1 MERDPMG
8 LKQAMEE
15 NIRRIKG
22 VLAVSVEENEE
33 GQPEGIFA
41 LLDNTKSL
49 VAWRQELD
57 AVVRDLHPNF
67 DLSHLNLAHWDERSV
82 SSGNRPRVERISF
95 ETVGDRAS
103 VMIGI
108 QWKGNVAWGE
118 ATGINSANFVRLLIA
133 QATLQALQKFLKPS
147 FTLTL
152 LGVQEM
158 VMQDR
163 SLIVTCIA
171 LSSSFGEQTL
181 TGSAF
186 VRGNPIEVVVKA
198 TLDCLNR
205 TWSRIST

>member
-1 MERDPMG
+1 MG
-8 LKQAMEE
+8 LAQTMEE
-15 NIRRIKG
+15 SMRQIKG

-49 VAWRQELD
+49 VAWRQELNT
-57 AVVRDLHPNF
+57 VVQDLHPDF

-82 SSGNRPRVERISF
+82 ASGNRPRVERISF

-118 ATGINSANFVRLLIA
+118 AKGINSANFVRLLIA

-152 LGVQEM
+152 LGAQEL

-163 SLIVTCIA
+163 PMIVTCIA

-205 TWSRIST
+205 TWNRIST